1 MHDVDRIII
10 RDFPSLKF
18 SKSFRTRVM
27 EEFFNA
33 NDANNANENIL
44 LELFRPLNS
53 DSKRLLMAIIKN
65 FCD

>member
-1 MHDVDRIII
+1 
-10 RDFPSLKF
+10 
-18 SKSFRTRVM
+18 M

-33 NDANNANENIL
+33 NGANNANEIIL

-53 DSKRLLMAIIKN
+53 DSKRILMAIIKN